1 MKRLDL
7 IIYQL
12 VLSAILVSFGILF
25 ELKSVDNTPYVST
38 VFLTIPGS
46 VILLGTAFSHIKKM
60 NFKKFTIISLTLSI
74 LAEGLMVVIFKM
86 YTAKLLFYIFLL
98 VVLIISNVMSLMFYI
113 LYLRI
118 AETKQKKVS
127 EPQMQYSLTSQ
138 DD

>member
-46 VILLGTAFSHIKKM
+46 VILFGTAFSHIKKM
-60 NFKKFTIISLTLSI
+60 NFKIFIIT
-74 LAEGLMVVIFKM
+74 
-86 YTAKLLFYIFLL
+86 FLC
-98 VVLIISNVMSLMFYI
+98 IWF
-113 LYLRI
+113 
-118 AETKQKKVS
+118 
-127 EPQMQYSLTSQ
+127 
-138 DD
+138 

>member
-46 VILLGTAFSHIKKM
+46 VILFGTAFSHIKKM
-60 NFKKFTIISLTLSI
+60 NFKIFIITSLALSI
-74 LAEGLMVVIFKM
+74 LVINTLTKS
-86 YTAKLLFYIFLL
+86 YSSTIFPFCDRLP
-98 VVLIISNVMSLMFYI
+98 VPI
-113 LYLRI
+113 
-118 AETKQKKVS
+118 
-127 EPQMQYSLTSQ
+127 
-138 DD
+138 

>member
-46 VILLGTAFSHIKKM
+46 VILFGTAFSHIKKM
-60 NFKKFTIISLTLSI
+60 NFKKSGRGKNVLDIYLYIYNIIYLYW
-74 LAEGLMVVIFKM
+74 VI
-86 YTAKLLFYIFLL
+86 
-98 VVLIISNVMSLMFYI
+98 
-113 LYLRI
+113 
-118 AETKQKKVS
+118 
-127 EPQMQYSLTSQ
+127 
-138 DD
+138 